1 MADAGLAGLC
11 FVLSFVFI
19 SDDCSLSFFLYYT
32 IYFIGQAIQHML
44 IVKMPTIDVVR
55 YDKVIRRYLFIV
67 SVIEIS
73 YFFLAF
79 MFWVKTELH
88 PMYCFFC
95 VKLGMSAVVGVVLIL
110 HFVASLLIYI
120 QFLYCYINRKY
131 YLLALGGFEV
141 EQRIIQQ
148 REESLRRVALI
159 EPFYNEYPVI
169 HEELPQNPN
178 QKYYKFQDV
187 SEDTEGEKVCSICL
201 ARNKEGFHP
210 VLTACRHYFHR

>member
-1 MADAGLAGLC
+1 MLG
-11 FVLSFVFI
+11 FFFI
-19 SDDCSLSFFLYYT
+19 SDDCTLSFLLYYT

-44 IVKMPTIDVVR
+44 IVKMPAIDVVR

-67 SVIEIS
+67 SAIEIS

-79 MFWVKTELH
+79 MFWVRTELH
-88 PMYCFFC
+88 PLYCFFC
-95 VKLGMSAVVGVVLIL
+95 LKLGMSPAVGVVLFL
-110 HFVASLLIYI
+110 HFVASLLVYI

-141 EQRIIQQ
+141 EQRILKQ

-178 QKYYKFQDV
+178 HKYYRF
-187 SEDTEGEKVCSICL
+187 
-201 ARNKEGFHP
+201 
-210 VLTACRHYFHR
+210 